1 MSSVKLRTISVIVFL
16 GVFFGIIRSYLGDS
30 ITHTYPYST
39 FLFYPPERFS
49 DLFNM
54 ILVCRENNPYLTT
67 APFASN
73 YFPVANIFFFLL
85 SLLSKKIIIALIFL
99 AVFLTSY
106 SALIYKFFLN
116 RIKPFFLEFVIIFFF
131 SYPLF
136 FNVDRLNLEVYNF
149 LLCLLWMYFRS
160 SNKTFLSLLFLS
172 LSISLKLY
180 TGVYL
185 VLYLKEKRYKE
196 IFTVGALVVI
206 MSVLSLFTFKGGFTN
221 NIAGMLAGL
230 KSFTEKYAGS
240 SLGLQHNLSL
250 YGMFKLI
257 TIIFIKLVTGKLIEN
272 PPIIQK
278 LLGLYSIA
286 TLISFSIVT
295 YTIIKKDLSGWMD
308 YFLLTAILLLFPHV
322 SFDYKLI
329 FIYIPLISFL
339 KESGSSGIDRMYSI
353 LFALLLIPHNY
364 FYLYKDISVA
374 VIIYPVILIAMSL
387 FILLKPNPT
396 LNASARRSHSFV

>member
-1 MSSVKLRTISVIVFL
+1 MDAAKLRTISIIVFL
-16 GVFFGIIRSYLGDS
+16 GVFFGIARSYFGDAA
-30 ITHTYPYST
+30 THSYPYST

-67 APFASN
+67 EPFASN
-73 YFPVANIFFFLL
+73 YFPVANIFFFIL
-85 SLLSKKIIIALIFL
+85 SLLSKKIIIAFIFL
-99 AVFLTSY
+99 AVFLTFY

-116 RIKPFFLEFVIIFFF
+116 QIKPFFLEFVIVFFF

-136 FNVDRLNLEVYNF
+136 FNVDRLNIEVYNF
-149 LLCLLWMYFRS
+149 LLCFLWMYFKG
-160 SNKTFLSLLFLS
+160 SNKSLLALLFLS

-185 VLYLKEKRYKE
+185 VIYLKEKRYKE
-196 IFTVGALVVI
+196 ICIVGAVVVI

-221 NIAGMLAGL
+221 NITGMLAGL

-257 TIIFIKLVTGKLIEN
+257 TIICIKLVTGKLIES
-272 PPIIQK
+272 PLIIQR

-295 YTIIKKDLSGWMD
+295 YTIIKKNLSGWMN
-308 YFLLTAILLLFPHV
+308 YFLLTTILLLFPHV

-329 FIYIPLISFL
+329 FIYIPLIAFL
-339 KESGSSGIDRMYSI
+339 KESKSSGIDRLYSI

-364 FYLYKDISVA
+364 FYFYKDISVA
-374 VIIYPVILIAMSL
+374 VIIYPVILVIMSL
-387 FILLKPNPT
+387 FILSKPNPI
-396 LNASARRSHSFV
+396 LNASN